1 MMPRRLRPFLKI
13 YPYPIHF
20 QKWPQPPGHH
30 PNIDLTPPDILK
42 DQILWKFHSLT
53 PQEMNKKEK
62 ALKRHTSQ
70 YNSSK
75 KYLLSFVR
83 PNELFGDFKDVALS
97 EKKQDILS
105 PDGELLFKQ
114 RVSFVG
120 IKGIYTKIDDG
131 NIIFTIH
138 LSRPLGKNV
147 GIGLSLFGYKKNTS
161 FVAMPKIRIRFGS
174 LRYKITD
181 QNKRLSV
188 RSVELKRKAKTIT
201 LRIPLSLLKNPD
213 YILTSINTYFGGAL
227 SLDWPVWR
235 VLNLKP

>member
-1 MMPRRLRPFLKI
+1 MPLMP
-13 YPYPIHF
+13 
-20 QKWPQPPGHH
+20 
-30 PNIDLTPPDILK
+30 
-42 DQILWKFHSLT
+42 
-53 PQEMNKKEK
+53 
-62 ALKRHTSQ
+62 
-70 YNSSK
+70 
-75 KYLLSFVR
+75 
-83 PNELFGDFKDVALS
+83 
-97 EKKQDILS
+97 
-105 PDGELLFKQ
+105 
-114 RVSFVG
+114 
-120 IKGIYTKIDDG
+120 TKIDDG